1 MSVCLAAL
9 VIFAVLGIFSAKYR
23 RWAKEAFGCV
33 ARRLTLRPCE
43 AGLNQ
48 RIRAKLTGKLL
59 RRAPKLARFTH
70 KYFEP
75 ISWVFTII
83 LFVSL
88 FLTANGLYNLA
99 VYGSCDPHS
108 ETCIFNPDVGVTC
121 GSEHC
126 AEEGC
131 NCDVGGVSNCTEEN
145 NFAACEGECDCI
157 KDICG

>member
-48 RIRAKLTGKLL
+48 RIRAKITGKLL
-59 RRAPKLARFTH
+59 RKAPRLARFTH

-75 ISWVFTII
+75 ISWVFTIV

-88 FLTANGLYNLA
+88 IITATSLYNLA
-99 VYGSCDPHS
+99 IYGTCDPNS
-108 ETCIFNPDVGVTC
+108 DICILSPSSADCGCEAGSPD
-121 GSEHC
+121 
-126 AEEGC
+126 
-131 NCDVGGVSNCTEEN
+131 CTEEN
-145 NFAACEGECDCI
+145 NFSACEGDCN
-157 KDICG
+157 CVGETCE